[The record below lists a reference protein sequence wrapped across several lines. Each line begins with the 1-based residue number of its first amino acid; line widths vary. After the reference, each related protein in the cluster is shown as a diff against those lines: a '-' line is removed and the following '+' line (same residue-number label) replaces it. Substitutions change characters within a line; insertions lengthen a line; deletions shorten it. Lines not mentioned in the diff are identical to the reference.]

1 MQAHSPRRAAA
12 QTGDGAAAAERAYE
26 WFDQLRELRHSG
38 LLFLLLFR
46 GGFVRRGREGGLA
59 GAGEEEAAEEA
70 DELGA
75 LAVVG

>member
-1 MQAHSPRRAAA
+1 MQAHCPRRAAA
-12 QTGDGAAAAERAYE
+12 QTIDGAAERAYE
-26 WFDQLRELRHSG
+26 WLNQLRELRHSG

-46 GGFVRRGREGGLA
+46 GGFVRRGRERGLA